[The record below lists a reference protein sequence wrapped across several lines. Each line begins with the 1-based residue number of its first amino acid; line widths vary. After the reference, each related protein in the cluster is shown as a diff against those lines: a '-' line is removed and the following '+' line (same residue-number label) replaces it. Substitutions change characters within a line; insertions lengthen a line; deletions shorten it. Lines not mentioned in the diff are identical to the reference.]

1 MGKFLSF
8 LTGAGL
14 ALSVSQNFRYKVC
27 YVTDHLDM
35 LRDTLNNRP
44 VNFSYPIGFKDDKE
58 LENIK
63 NTYKKN

>member
-27 YVTDHLDM
+27 YVTDHL
-35 LRDTLNNRP
+35 NIEKP
-44 VNFSYPIGFKDDKE
+44 VNFGYPIGFKDDQE